1 MRNRIRHRLAAPAL
15 ALLAGLALIGATGFG
30 PVWDRRLPRLVFVS
44 RLPLESGRIA
54 GLGPAARTAAPG
66 GELMVRERSGRVHAL
81 LAPGRFHDVA
91 DPSVS
96 WDGRTI
102 AFAGIERE
110 GGAWR
115 IWTVGADGSRLAQVT
130 PDAGA
135 ADHASADTAHIAS
148 AGVVDG
154 GEEFHDTAARFDDF
168 DPCWLPDGRIVFAS
182 TRLQQ
187 ISQRGGYPVSNLFV
201 IGPGGAGLVRLT
213 TERNGAEEPS
223 IDPRD
228 GRIVYARWWLNR
240 YLPRDGDAGPGMA
253 PGITLDRAQ
262 AVPAD
267 TVDLWHAVSVLPDG
281 DGVRLAGGDPR
292 ERSGQMAYAP
302 IVLED
307 GTLIGTFADD
317 ASLAGAPGATRL
329 VGYPGGFA
337 ARRDLGAARAFGATP
352 LPDGRLL
359 VALDRDGAGDFALA
373 LMDPARPEAA
383 RVVADRTGRV
393 ESDAAVLA
401 PRRRPPVLRPGMIDP
416 PAPVPHTDVAQ
427 LHDHVNT
434 FRFDCLNVFATGP
447 VDSRFPDAP
456 PLRKGV
462 RIRFYAALARPA
474 AEGGDTLV
482 LVREAPVTGSGA
494 VHEDDMPAD
503 VPMFEQLVDEDGNVL
518 RSATGPAHV
527 PGFNYARLGS
537 GTKCVG
543 CHAGHSAVE
552 VPHNY
557 TSATWVNA
565 SPSARVTASSVAPG
579 AAAPRAA
586 VDRRARGPRGEVA
599 WEAVTDQGEWIRLEW
614 DTTIEVRSVV
624 LYACA
629 ANRAQGTDLR
639 IERTA
644 LGLYRAGRLVR
655 TIVHDGRLLA
665 RGSRVNIDP
674 CEIDALEV
682 RPLLASGTVGGRKA
696 VALAEVETIARL
708 AHDTTP

>member
-1 MRNRIRHRLAAPAL
+1 MKRVPHRPAALTLLVAL
-15 ALLAGLALIGATGFG
+15 ALLGATGFG

-44 RLPLESGRIA
+44 RLPLEGGRIA
-54 GLGPAARTAAPG
+54 GLGPSARTAAPG
-66 GELMVRERSGRVHAL
+66 GELLVRERSGRVHAL
-81 LAPGRFHDVA
+81 LPAGAFHDVSG
-91 DPSVS
+91 PSVS
-96 WDGRTI
+96 WDGKTI
-102 AFAGIERE
+102 AFAGVARE
-110 GGAWR
+110 GDPWR
-115 IWTVGADGSRLAQVT
+115 IWTVGADGAGLAQVT
-130 PDAGA
+130 SDGAVDARV
-135 ADHASADTAHIAS
+135 ASADPPHAAS
-148 AGVVDG
+148 AEGS
-154 GEEFHDTAARFDDF
+154 ERIARFDDF
-168 DPCWLPDGRIVFAS
+168 DPAWLPDGRIVFAS

-187 ISQRGGYPVSNLFV
+187 VAQRGGYPVSNLYACDRD
-201 IGPGGAGLVRLT
+201 GGGLVRLT

-240 YLPRDGDAGPGMA
+240 YLPHDGDAGAGA
-253 PGITLDRAQ
+253 TPGITLDRAR

-267 TVDLWHAVSVLPDG
+267 TVDLWHAVSIFPDG
-281 DGVRLAGGDPR
+281 DGVQLAGGDPR

-307 GTLIGTFADD
+307 GTLIGTQADD
-317 ASLAGAPGATRL
+317 ASLAGAPGALRL
-329 VGYPGGFA
+329 VEYPGGFA
-337 ARRDLGAARAFGATP
+337 ERRDLGAARAFGAAA

-359 VALDRDGAGDFALA
+359 VSLDRGGTGDFALA
-373 LMDPARPEAA
+373 LLDPARPGAS
-383 RVVADRTGRV
+383 RIVADRTGRV
-393 ESDAAVLA
+393 DSDAAVLA
-401 PRRRPPVLRPGMIDP
+401 PRPRPPVLRPGMIDP
-416 PAPVPHTDVAQ
+416 PAPVPHTQVAQ

-456 PLRKGV
+456 PLEQGV
-462 RIRFYAALARPA
+462 RIRFYAALARPDA
-474 AEGGDTLV
+474 RGGDTLV
-482 LVREAPVTGSGA
+482 LVREAAVTASGA

-503 VPMFEQLVDEDGNVL
+503 VPMFEQLVDKDGNVL

-527 PGFNYARLGS
+527 PGFNFARLGS

-543 CHAGHSAVE
+543 CHAGHSALP

-579 AAAPRAA
+579 TAAPRAA

-599 WEAVTDQGEWIRLEW
+599 WEAVSDRGEWLRLEW
-614 DTTIEVRSVV
+614 DTPIEVRSVV

-644 LGLYRAGRLVR
+644 IDLYRAGRLVR
-655 TIVHDGRLLA
+655 TITHDGRLLA
-665 RGSRVNIDP
+665 RGSRVSIDP
-674 CEIDALEV
+674 CEIDALAV
-682 RPLLASGTVGGRKA
+682 RPLWASGSVGGRKA

-708 AHDTTP
+708 AYDTTP